1 MKTKI
6 RFHFNSPFSSS
17 SSSSWDATINLPQ
30 TSLTI
35 RSVLNDQEFKNSISE
50 KLYESLSSR
59 GNSELYNL
67 IDGPPFANG
76 DLHVGK
82 RKTMSHY

>member
-6 RFHFNSPFSSS
+6 RFHCNSTFSTSS
-17 SSSSWDATINLPQ
+17 YSSWDATINLPQ
-30 TSLTI
+30 TALPI

-59 GNSELYNL
+59 SDSALYNL

-82 RKTMSHY
+82 RTIMF